1 MVASNAV
8 TTLLSEVDDRTVA
21 VELARLALETAH
33 EELEKAREALDE
45 TLAKGDALGLAKGRL
60 RKLGEERLVALIELG
75 ALPAARAGVL
85 ARVKPA
91 EAPVRRPRQRAADAA
106 LTAAAA
112 LEVSAEAAVSVERSA
127 VTVAVIDAG
136 LVELPANG
144 SVDAGAI
151 EFPVGNAA
159 MPLAE
164 TTAAVIDVGTIDFD
178 ALEPETDM
186 DATAQAAILDLSA
199 ELHANPLAGIEAEVA
214 RADAALQAA

>member
-1 MVASNAV
+1 
-8 TTLLSEVDDRTVA
+8 
-21 VELARLALETAH
+21 VELARLALETAR

-91 EAPVRRPRQRAADAA
+91 EAPVRRPRQRAADAAA

-186 DATAQAAILDLSA
+186 DAAAQAAILDLSA